1 MQSFSTDPRGL
12 QVSESSV
19 VTTHAAEAHTLLSL
33 STAAFFYI
41 KSSTKKHKNFRFE
54 VLCKMATI

>member
-41 KSSTKKHKNFRFE
+41 KSSTKK
-54 VLCKMATI
+54 T